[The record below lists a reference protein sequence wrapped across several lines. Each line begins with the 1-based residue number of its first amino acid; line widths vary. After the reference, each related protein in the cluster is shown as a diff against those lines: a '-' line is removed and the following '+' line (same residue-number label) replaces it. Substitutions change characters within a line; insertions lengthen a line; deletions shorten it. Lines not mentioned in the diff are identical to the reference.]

1 MRFGNSCAREVMLD
15 YLLGDNKD
23 LIMNVNFLSD
33 PGWIIKTSIAKSR
46 TNNLTYKSHLL
57 LKTLC
62 KNDKVV
68 QDVEGSKLKEIVV
81 PDDFA
86 SMKFIKKIL
95 PGLGRTNC

>member
-1 MRFGNSCAREVMLD
+1 MLD

-33 PGWIIKTSIAKSR
+33 PGWIIVFTCPKIKTSIAKSR
-46 TNNLTYKSHLL
+46 TNNLTYKSHLPR
-57 LKTLC
+57 TIIC

-81 PDDFA
+81 PGDFP
-86 SMKFIKKIL
+86 SMKLIHFSL
-95 PGLGRTNC
+95 PGLGRTN